1 MSSNLTTLDDMRKDA
16 GSLLQSITGLLTD
29 YTMSEEDKKYLS
41 TAKRRIANVTLELR
55 MMASGKAS
63 SGGGDES
70 FTLEEI
76 ATKFGITR
84 ERVRQ
89 IESMALKHLRHPRYG
104 RKLRHYLA
112 DDYSLVHVNTIND
125 KRFISLL

>member
-1 MSSNLTTLDDMRKDA
+1 MGNNLTTLDNMKKDA
-16 GSLLQSITGLLTD
+16 GSLLQSITGLLSD
-29 YTMSEEDKKYLS
+29 YTMSKEDKEYLS
-41 TAKRRIANVTLELR
+41 TAKRRIANITLELR
-55 MMASGKAS
+55 IMSGGRASGGS
-63 SGGGDES
+63 NDDS

-89 IESMALKHLRHPRYG
+89 IETMALKHLRHPRYG

-125 KRFISLL
+125 KRFISLS